1 MKKIKYLIV
10 GLFLIL
16 LTGCSSYDM
25 SMSINRNKSM
35 DLSINIVST
44 SSEEINKY
52 IDTLKEKYESN
63 DFKVEE
69 FTRDNNYG
77 IRITKHYDN
86 IDNNSFAERT
96 DKFDLLYL
104 YNNDY
109 DKSIETKIFNVDK
122 GFASNRYAA
131 NFFVDLTNVDIDLS
145 NTKVTFMVYLPKGN
159 VSNNAGSVS
168 EDGNTLTWNITNKG
182 ITDIEFVF
190 ELGSY
195 DTIYFIVAIFIAIF
209 LVFSIISAILSKSGD
224 ASSSDVDRDIEI
236 LSNNAKYNNMN
247 KNKPNNNGVYSNY
260 MNNRNNNSN
269 NNNNVKKPE
278 LVKFNNNNDNDFN
291 KIMGN
296 VNVVNNVK
304 KPELVKFNN
313 NNENNFNGSMNNGNR
328 QELAGFNNNNENMNN
343 NIHRPLNNNVN
354 FNENS
359 NINNNVNKSQIIED
373 NNQNKLNN
381 NINNNNSNVIENIN
395 FDNSNI
401 VNDNI
406 KTNEFD
412 NNNSDL
418 NINKS
423 VDMVNSF
430 NYEEPF
436 NSENVEEVNN
446 YDPNII
452 RVNNKEVV
460 VTKANK
466 EDE

>member
-10 GLFLIL
+10 GLFFIL

-131 NFFVDLTNVDIDLS
+131 NFFVDLTNIDIDLS
-145 NTKVTFMVYLPKGN
+145 NTEVTFVAYLPKGN

-182 ITDIEFVF
+182 RTDIEFVF

-209 LVFSIISAILSKSGD
+209 LAFSIISAILSKSGD

-247 KNKPNNNGVYSNY
+247 KNRPGNNGVYSNY

-269 NNNNVKKPE
+269 NNNVKKPELVKFNNNENDFNKMMGNVSVVNDVKKPE
-278 LVKFNNNNDNDFN
+278 LVKFNNNNQ
-291 KIMGN
+291 
-296 VNVVNNVK
+296 
-304 KPELVKFNN
+304 
-313 NNENNFNGSMNNGNR
+313 NNFNGSMNNGNR
-328 QELAGFNNNNENMNN
+328 QELASFNNNNENMNN
-343 NIHRPLNNNVN
+343 NISRPLNNNVN
-354 FNENS
+354 FN
-359 NINNNVNKSQIIED
+359 
-373 NNQNKLNN
+373 
-381 NINNNNSNVIENIN
+381 
-395 FDNSNI
+395 DNSNI

-412 NNNSDL
+412 NNPDL

-423 VDMVNSF
+423 VDMVNNV
-430 NYEEPF
+430 NYEAPF

>member
-25 SMSINRNKSM
+25 SMSINKNKSM
-35 DLSINIVST
+35 DLSIYIVST
-44 SSEEINKY
+44 SSEEISKY
-52 IDTLKEKYESN
+52 IDSLKEKYESN
-63 DFKVEE
+63 DFNVEE
-69 FTRDNNYG
+69 FTKDNNYG
-77 IRITKHYDN
+77 IRISKHYDN

-131 NFFVDLTNVDIDLS
+131 NFFVDLTNIDIDLS
-145 NTKVTFMVYLPKGN
+145 NTKVTFTVNLPKGS
-159 VSNNAGSVS
+159 VSNNASTLS

-182 ITDIEFVF
+182 RTDIEFVF
-190 ELGSY
+190 EVGSY

-236 LSNNAKYNNMN
+236 LSNNAKYYNMN
-247 KNKPNNNGVYSNY
+247 KNKPSGNGVYSNY

-269 NNNNVKKPE
+269 NNVKKPE
-278 LVKFNNNNDNDFN
+278 LVKFNNNENDFN
-291 KIMGN
+291 KMMGN
-296 VNVVNNVK
+296 VSIVNNGMT
-304 KPELVKFNN
+304 NN
-313 NNENNFNGSMNNGNR
+313 NTNSNNIS
-328 QELAGFNNNNENMNN
+328 NNNDIFNYSVND
-343 NIHRPLNNNVN
+343 NNV
-354 FNENS
+354 
-359 NINNNVNKSQIIED
+359 INNNFSNDTIM
-373 NNQNKLNN
+373 NN
-381 NINNNNSNVIENIN
+381 NINNNP
-395 FDNSNI
+395 
-401 VNDNI
+401 
-406 KTNEFD
+406 
-412 NNNSDL
+412 DL

-430 NYEEPF
+430 DYEEPVD
-436 NSENVEEVNN
+436 NKEIEEEVNN
-446 YDPNII
+446 YDPDII
-452 RVNNKEVV
+452 RVNNKDVV
-460 VTKANK
+460 VTKENN

>member
-131 NFFVDLTNVDIDLS
+131 NFFVDLTNKDTDLS
-145 NTKVTFMVYLPKGN
+145 NTKVTFTVNLPKGS
-159 VSNNAGSVS
+159 VSNNASSVS
-168 EDGNTLTWNITNKG
+168 EDGNTLTWNITNNG
-182 ITDIEFVF
+182 RTDIEFVF

-224 ASSSDVDRDIEI
+224 ASSSDVDRDLEI
-236 LSNNAKYNNMN
+236 LSNNAKYNNIN

-260 MNNRNNNSN
+260 MNNKNNNS

-296 VNVVNNVK
+296 VSVVNNGI
-304 KPELVKFNN
+304 PNN
-313 NNENNFNGSMNNGNR
+313 NV
-328 QELAGFNNNNENMNN
+328 NMNN
-343 NIHRPLNNNVN
+343 NNQNNDIFNYPTNDNNVMNNN
-354 FNENS
+354 F
-359 NINNNVNKSQIIED
+359 
-373 NNQNKLNN
+373 NN
-381 NINNNNSNVIENIN
+381 NINNNP
-395 FDNSNI
+395 
-401 VNDNI
+401 
-406 KTNEFD
+406 
-412 NNNSDL
+412 DL

-423 VDMVNSF
+423 VDVVNSF
-430 NYEEPF
+430 NYEEPVD
-436 NSENVEEVNN
+436 NKEVVEEVNN
-446 YDPNII
+446 YDPDII
-452 RVNNKEVV
+452 RVNNKDVV
-460 VTKANK
+460 VTKEKK

>member
-131 NFFVDLTNVDIDLS
+131 NFFVDLTNIDIDLS
-145 NTKVTFMVYLPKGN
+145 NTEVTFVAYLPKGN

-182 ITDIEFVF
+182 RTDIEFVF

-247 KNKPNNNGVYSNY
+247 KNRPGNNGVYSNY

-269 NNNNVKKPE
+269 NNNVKKPELVKFNNNENDFNKMMGNVSVVNDVKKPE
-278 LVKFNNNNDNDFN
+278 LVKFNNNNQN
-291 KIMGN
+291 K
-296 VNVVNNVK
+296 
-304 KPELVKFNN
+304 
-313 NNENNFNGSMNNGNR
+313 FNGSMNNGNR
-328 QELAGFNNNNENMNN
+328 QELVSFNNNNENMNN
-343 NIHRPLNNNVN
+343 NISRPLNNNVN
-354 FNENS
+354 FN
-359 NINNNVNKSQIIED
+359 
-373 NNQNKLNN
+373 
-381 NINNNNSNVIENIN
+381 
-395 FDNSNI
+395 DNSNI

-412 NNNSDL
+412 KNPDL
-418 NINKS
+418 NINKN
-423 VDMVNSF
+423 VDMVNNV
-430 NYEEPF
+430 NYEAPF

>member
-10 GLFLIL
+10 ALFLIL

-25 SMSINRNKSM
+25 SMSINKNKSM

-44 SSEEINKY
+44 SKEEISKY
-52 IDTLKEKYESN
+52 VDSLKEKYEVN

-131 NFFVDLTNVDIDLS
+131 NFFVDLTNIDIDLS
-145 NTKVTFMVYLPKGN
+145 NTEVTFVAYLPKGN
-159 VSNNAGSVS
+159 VSNNASSVS

-182 ITDIEFVF
+182 RTDIEFVF

-224 ASSSDVDRDIEI
+224 ASSSYVDRDIEI
-236 LSNNAKYNNMN
+236 LSNNAKYYNMN
-247 KNKPNNNGVYSNY
+247 KNKPSGNGVYSNY

-269 NNNNVKKPE
+269 NNVKKPE
-278 LVKFNNNNDNDFN
+278 LVKFNNNENDFN
-291 KIMGN
+291 KMMGN
-296 VNVVNNVK
+296 VSIVNNGI
-304 KPELVKFNN
+304 PNN
-313 NNENNFNGSMNNGNR
+313 NTNSNNIS
-328 QELAGFNNNNENMNN
+328 NNND
-343 NIHRPLNNNVN
+343 I
-354 FNENS
+354 FNYPTN
-359 NINNNVNKSQIIED
+359 D
-373 NNQNKLNN
+373 NNLMNN
-381 NINNNNSNVIENIN
+381 NINNNP
-395 FDNSNI
+395 
-401 VNDNI
+401 
-406 KTNEFD
+406 
-412 NNNSDL
+412 DL

-423 VDMVNSF
+423 VDVVNSF
-430 NYEEPF
+430 NYEEPVD
-436 NSENVEEVNN
+436 NKEVVEEINN
-446 YDPNII
+446 YDPDII
-452 RVNNKEVV
+452 RVNNKDVV
-460 VTKANK
+460 VTKEKK

>member
-1 MKKIKYLIV
+1 MKKIKYLIIA
-10 GLFLIL
+10 LFLIL

-25 SMSINRNKSM
+25 SMSINKNKSM

-44 SSEEINKY
+44 SKEEISKY
-52 IDTLKEKYESN
+52 VDSLKEKYESN

-131 NFFVDLTNVDIDLS
+131 NFFVDLTNKDTDLS
-145 NTKVTFMVYLPKGN
+145 NTKVTFVVYLPKGN
-159 VSNNAGSVS
+159 VSNNASSVS
-168 EDGNTLTWNITNKG
+168 EDGNTLTWNITNNG
-182 ITDIEFVF
+182 RTDIEFVF

-224 ASSSDVDRDIEI
+224 ASSSDVDRDLEI
-236 LSNNAKYNNMN
+236 LSNNAKYNNIN

-260 MNNRNNNSN
+260 MNNKNNNS

-278 LVKFNNNNDNDFN
+278 LVKFNNNNDNDFS

-296 VNVVNNVK
+296 VSVVNNGI
-304 KPELVKFNN
+304 PNN
-313 NNENNFNGSMNNGNR
+313 NV
-328 QELAGFNNNNENMNN
+328 NMNN
-343 NIHRPLNNNVN
+343 NNQNNDIFNYPTNDNNVMNNN
-354 FNENS
+354 F
-359 NINNNVNKSQIIED
+359 
-373 NNQNKLNN
+373 NN
-381 NINNNNSNVIENIN
+381 NINNNP
-395 FDNSNI
+395 
-401 VNDNI
+401 
-406 KTNEFD
+406 
-412 NNNSDL
+412 DL

-423 VDMVNSF
+423 VDVVNSF
-430 NYEEPF
+430 NYEEPVD
-436 NSENVEEVNN
+436 NKEVVEEVNN
-446 YDPNII
+446 YDPDII
-452 RVNNKEVV
+452 RVNNKDVV
-460 VTKANK
+460 VTKEKK

>member
-10 GLFLIL
+10 ALFLIL

-25 SMSINRNKSM
+25 SMSINKNKSM

-44 SSEEINKY
+44 SKEEISKY
-52 IDTLKEKYESN
+52 VDSLKEKYEVN

-131 NFFVDLTNVDIDLS
+131 NFFVDLTNIDIDLS
-145 NTKVTFMVYLPKGN
+145 NTEVTFVAYLPKGN
-159 VSNNAGSVS
+159 VSNNASSVS

-182 ITDIEFVF
+182 RTDIEFVF

-224 ASSSDVDRDIEI
+224 ASSSYVDRDIEI
-236 LSNNAKYNNMN
+236 LSNNAKYYNMN
-247 KNKPNNNGVYSNY
+247 KNKPSGNGVYSNY
-260 MNNRNNNSN
+260 MNNRNNNS
-269 NNNNVKKPE
+269 NNNVKKPE

-296 VNVVNNVK
+296 VSVVNNGI
-304 KPELVKFNN
+304 PNN
-313 NNENNFNGSMNNGNR
+313 NV
-328 QELAGFNNNNENMNN
+328 NMNN
-343 NIHRPLNNNVN
+343 NNQNNDIFNYPTNDNNVMNNN
-354 FNENS
+354 FNNT
-359 NINNNVNKSQIIED
+359 INNNP
-373 NNQNKLNN
+373 
-381 NINNNNSNVIENIN
+381 
-395 FDNSNI
+395 
-401 VNDNI
+401 
-406 KTNEFD
+406 
-412 NNNSDL
+412 DL

-423 VDMVNSF
+423 VDVVNSF
-430 NYEEPF
+430 NYEEPVD
-436 NSENVEEVNN
+436 NKEVVEEVNN
-446 YDPNII
+446 YDPDII
-452 RVNNKEVV
+452 RVNNKDVV
-460 VTKANK
+460 VTKENN

>member
-10 GLFLIL
+10 ALFLIL

-25 SMSINRNKSM
+25 SMSINKNKSM

-44 SSEEINKY
+44 SKEEISKY
-52 IDTLKEKYESN
+52 VDSLKEKYEVN

-131 NFFVDLTNVDIDLS
+131 NFFVDLTNKDIDLS
-145 NTKVTFMVYLPKGN
+145 NTEVTFVAYLPKGN
-159 VSNNAGSVS
+159 VSNNASSVS

-182 ITDIEFVF
+182 RTDIEFVF

-224 ASSSDVDRDIEI
+224 ASSSDVDRDLEI
-236 LSNNAKYNNMN
+236 LSNNAKYNNIN

-260 MNNRNNNSN
+260 MNNKNNNS

-296 VNVVNNVK
+296 VSVVNNGIS
-304 KPELVKFNN
+304 NN
-313 NNENNFNGSMNNGNR
+313 NV
-328 QELAGFNNNNENMNN
+328 NMNN
-343 NIHRPLNNNVN
+343 NNQNNDIFNYPTNDNNVMNNN
-354 FNENS
+354 FNNT
-359 NINNNVNKSQIIED
+359 INNNP
-373 NNQNKLNN
+373 
-381 NINNNNSNVIENIN
+381 
-395 FDNSNI
+395 
-401 VNDNI
+401 
-406 KTNEFD
+406 
-412 NNNSDL
+412 DL

-423 VDMVNSF
+423 VDVVNSF
-430 NYEEPF
+430 NYEEPVD
-436 NSENVEEVNN
+436 NKEVVEEINN
-446 YDPNII
+446 DDPDII
-452 RVNNKEVV
+452 RVNNKDVV
-460 VTKANK
+460 VTKENN

>member
-25 SMSINRNKSM
+25 SMSINKNKSM

-44 SSEEINKY
+44 SKEEISKY
-52 IDTLKEKYESN
+52 VDSLKEKYEVN

-131 NFFVDLTNVDIDLS
+131 NFFVDLTNIDIDLS
-145 NTKVTFMVYLPKGN
+145 NTEVTFVAYLPKGN
-159 VSNNAGSVS
+159 VSNNASSVS

-182 ITDIEFVF
+182 RTDIEFVF

-224 ASSSDVDRDIEI
+224 ASSSYVDRDIEI
-236 LSNNAKYNNMN
+236 LSNNAKYYNMN
-247 KNKPNNNGVYSNY
+247 KNKPSGNGVYSNY

-269 NNNNVKKPE
+269 NNVKKPE
-278 LVKFNNNNDNDFN
+278 LVKFNNNENDFN
-291 KIMGN
+291 KMMGN
-296 VNVVNNVK
+296 VSIV
-304 KPELVKFNN
+304 
-313 NNENNFNGSMNNGNR
+313 
-328 QELAGFNNNNENMNN
+328 NN
-343 NIHRPLNNNVN
+343 NISNNNT
-354 FNENS
+354 NS
-359 NINNNVNKSQIIED
+359 NNISNNNDIFNYPTND
-373 NNQNKLNN
+373 NNLMNN
-381 NINNNNSNVIENIN
+381 NINNNPN
-395 FDNSNI
+395 
-401 VNDNI
+401 
-406 KTNEFD
+406 
-412 NNNSDL
+412 L

-423 VDMVNSF
+423 VDVVNSF
-430 NYEEPF
+430 NYEEPVD
-436 NSENVEEVNN
+436 NKEVVEEVNN
-446 YDPNII
+446 YDPDII
-452 RVNNKEVV
+452 RVNNKDVV
-460 VTKANK
+460 VTKEKK

>member
-35 DLSINIVST
+35 DLSINIIST

-182 ITDIEFVF
+182 RTDIEFVF

-224 ASSSDVDRDIEI
+224 VSSGDVDSDIEI
-236 LSNNAKYNNMN
+236 LSNNARYNNMN
-247 KNKPNNNGVYSNY
+247 KNKPGNNGVYSNY
-260 MNNRNNNSN
+260 MNNINNNSN
-269 NNNNVKKPE
+269 NN
-278 LVKFNNNNDNDFN
+278 
-291 KIMGN
+291 
-296 VNVVNNVK
+296 NNVK

>member
-1 MKKIKYLIV
+1 MRKIKYLIV
-10 GLFLIL
+10 ALFLIL
-16 LTGCSSYDM
+16 LTGCSSCDM
-25 SMSINRNKSM
+25 SMSINKNKSM

-44 SSEEINKY
+44 SKEEISKY
-52 IDTLKEKYESN
+52 ADSLKEKYEVN

-131 NFFVDLTNVDIDLS
+131 NFFVDLTNKDIDLS
-145 NTKVTFMVYLPKGN
+145 NTKVTFVVYLPKGN
-159 VSNNAGSVS
+159 VSNNASSVS
-168 EDGNTLTWNITNKG
+168 EDGNTLTWNITNKDR
-182 ITDIEFVF
+182 TDIEFVF

-195 DTIYFIVAIFIAIF
+195 DTIYFVVAIFIAIF

-224 ASSSDVDRDIEI
+224 ASSSDVDRDLEI
-236 LSNNAKYNNMN
+236 LSNNAKYNNIN

-269 NNNNVKKPE
+269 NNNVKKPE

-291 KIMGN
+291 KIMDN
-296 VNVVNNVK
+296 VSVVNNGI
-304 KPELVKFNN
+304 P
-313 NNENNFNGSMNNGNR
+313 
-328 QELAGFNNNNENMNN
+328 
-343 NIHRPLNNNVN
+343 NNNVN
-354 FNENS
+354 MNNS
-359 NINNNVNKSQIIED
+359 NQNNDIFNYPTNDNNAMNNNF
-373 NNQNKLNN
+373 NN
-381 NINNNNSNVIENIN
+381 NINNNP
-395 FDNSNI
+395 
-401 VNDNI
+401 
-406 KTNEFD
+406 
-412 NNNSDL
+412 DL

-423 VDMVNSF
+423 VDVVNSF
-430 NYEEPF
+430 NYEEPVD
-436 NSENVEEVNN
+436 NKEVVEEVNN
-446 YDPNII
+446 YDPDII

-460 VTKANK
+460 VTKEKN

>member
-10 GLFLIL
+10 ALFLIL

-25 SMSINRNKSM
+25 SMSINKNKSM

-44 SSEEINKY
+44 SKEEISKY
-52 IDTLKEKYESN
+52 VDSLKEKYESN

-131 NFFVDLTNVDIDLS
+131 NFFVDLTNKDTDLS
-145 NTKVTFMVYLPKGN
+145 NTKVTFVVYLPKGN
-159 VSNNAGSVS
+159 VSNNASSVS

-182 ITDIEFVF
+182 RTDIEFVF

-224 ASSSDVDRDIEI
+224 ASSSDVDRDLEI
-236 LSNNAKYNNMN
+236 LSNNAKYNNIN

-260 MNNRNNNSN
+260 MNNKNNNS

-278 LVKFNNNNDNDFN
+278 LVKFNNNDNDFN

-296 VNVVNNVK
+296 VSVVNNGI
-304 KPELVKFNN
+304 PNN
-313 NNENNFNGSMNNGNR
+313 NV
-328 QELAGFNNNNENMNN
+328 NMNN
-343 NIHRPLNNNVN
+343 NNQNNDIFNYPTNDNNVMNNN
-354 FNENS
+354 F
-359 NINNNVNKSQIIED
+359 
-373 NNQNKLNN
+373 NN
-381 NINNNNSNVIENIN
+381 NINNNP
-395 FDNSNI
+395 
-401 VNDNI
+401 
-406 KTNEFD
+406 
-412 NNNSDL
+412 DL

-423 VDMVNSF
+423 VDVVNSF
-430 NYEEPF
+430 NYEEPVD
-436 NSENVEEVNN
+436 NKEVVEEVNN
-446 YDPNII
+446 YDPDII
-452 RVNNKEVV
+452 RVNNKDVV
-460 VTKANK
+460 VTKEKK

>member
-131 NFFVDLTNVDIDLS
+131 NFFVDLTNIDIDLS
-145 NTKVTFMVYLPKGN
+145 NTEVTFVAYLPKGN

-182 ITDIEFVF
+182 RTDIEFVF

-247 KNKPNNNGVYSNY
+247 KNRPGNNGVYSSY
-260 MNNRNNNSN
+260 MNNRNNNS

-278 LVKFNNNNDNDFN
+278 LVKFNNNNQ
-291 KIMGN
+291 
-296 VNVVNNVK
+296 
-304 KPELVKFNN
+304 
-313 NNENNFNGSMNNGNR
+313 NNFNGSMNNGNR
-328 QELAGFNNNNENMNN
+328 QELVSFNNNNENMNN
-343 NIHRPLNNNVN
+343 NISRPLNNNVN
-354 FNENS
+354 FN
-359 NINNNVNKSQIIED
+359 
-373 NNQNKLNN
+373 
-381 NINNNNSNVIENIN
+381 
-395 FDNSNI
+395 DNSNI

-412 NNNSDL
+412 NNPDL
-418 NINKS
+418 NINKN
-423 VDMVNSF
+423 VDMVNNV
-430 NYEEPF
+430 NYEAPF

-460 VTKANK
+460 VTKENN

>member
-10 GLFLIL
+10 ALFLIL

-25 SMSINRNKSM
+25 SMSINKNKSM

-44 SSEEINKY
+44 SKEEISKY
-52 IDTLKEKYESN
+52 VDSLKEKYEVN

-131 NFFVDLTNVDIDLS
+131 NFFVDLTNKDIDLS
-145 NTKVTFMVYLPKGN
+145 NTKVTFAAYLPKGN
-159 VSNNAGSVS
+159 VSNNASSVS

-182 ITDIEFVF
+182 RTDIEFVF

-224 ASSSDVDRDIEI
+224 ASSSDVDRDLEI
-236 LSNNAKYNNMN
+236 LSNNAKYNNIN

-260 MNNRNNNSN
+260 MNNKNNNS

-296 VNVVNNVK
+296 VSVVNNGIS
-304 KPELVKFNN
+304 NN
-313 NNENNFNGSMNNGNR
+313 NV
-328 QELAGFNNNNENMNN
+328 NMNN
-343 NIHRPLNNNVN
+343 NNQNNDIFNYPTNDNNVMNNN
-354 FNENS
+354 F
-359 NINNNVNKSQIIED
+359 
-373 NNQNKLNN
+373 NN
-381 NINNNNSNVIENIN
+381 NINNNP
-395 FDNSNI
+395 
-401 VNDNI
+401 
-406 KTNEFD
+406 
-412 NNNSDL
+412 DL

-423 VDMVNSF
+423 VDVVNSF
-430 NYEEPF
+430 NYEEPVD
-436 NSENVEEVNN
+436 NKEVVEEVNN
-446 YDPNII
+446 YDPDII
-452 RVNNKEVV
+452 RVNNKDVV
-460 VTKANK
+460 VTKENN

>member
-25 SMSINRNKSM
+25 SMSINKNKSM
-35 DLSINIVST
+35 DLSIYIVST
-44 SSEEINKY
+44 SSEEISKY
-52 IDTLKEKYESN
+52 IDSLKEKYESN
-63 DFKVEE
+63 DFNVEE
-69 FTRDNNYG
+69 FTKDNNYG
-77 IRITKHYDN
+77 IRISKHYDN

-131 NFFVDLTNVDIDLS
+131 NFFVDLTNIDIDLS
-145 NTKVTFMVYLPKGN
+145 NTKVTFTVNLPKGS
-159 VSNNAGSVS
+159 VSNNASTLS

-182 ITDIEFVF
+182 RTDIEFVF

-236 LSNNAKYNNMN
+236 LSNNAKYYNMN
-247 KNKPNNNGVYSNY
+247 KNKPSGNGVYSNY

-269 NNNNVKKPE
+269 NNS
-278 LVKFNNNNDNDFN
+278 
-291 KIMGN
+291 
-296 VNVVNNVK
+296 NVK

-313 NNENNFNGSMNNGNR
+313 NNEKDFNKIMGNVGAVSNGMS
-328 QELAGFNNNNENMNN
+328 NNNMNSNNISNNISNN
-343 NIHRPLNNNVN
+343 NDIFNYPVNDNNV
-354 FNENS
+354 
-359 NINNNVNKSQIIED
+359 INNNFSND
-373 NNQNKLNN
+373 TNMNN
-381 NINNNNSNVIENIN
+381 NINNNP
-395 FDNSNI
+395 
-401 VNDNI
+401 
-406 KTNEFD
+406 
-412 NNNSDL
+412 DL

-430 NYEEPF
+430 DYEEPVD
-436 NSENVEEVNN
+436 NKEIEEEVNN
-446 YDPNII
+446 YDPDII
-452 RVNNKEVV
+452 RVNNKDVV
-460 VTKANK
+460 VTKENN

>member
-25 SMSINRNKSM
+25 SMSINKNKSM
-35 DLSINIVST
+35 DLSIYIVST
-44 SSEEINKY
+44 SSEEISKY
-52 IDTLKEKYESN
+52 IDSLKEKYESN
-63 DFKVEE
+63 DFNVEE
-69 FTRDNNYG
+69 FTKDNNYG
-77 IRITKHYDN
+77 IKISKHYDN

-131 NFFVDLTNVDIDLS
+131 NFFVDLTNIDIDLS
-145 NTKVTFMVYLPKGN
+145 NTKVTFTVNLPKGS
-159 VSNNAGSVS
+159 VSNNASTLS

-182 ITDIEFVF
+182 RTDIEFVF
-190 ELGSY
+190 EVGSY

-236 LSNNAKYNNMN
+236 FSNNAKYYNMN
-247 KNKPNNNGVYSNY
+247 KNKPSGNGVYSNY

-269 NNNNVKKPE
+269 SNVKKPE
-278 LVKFNNNNDNDFN
+278 LVKFNNNENDFN
-291 KIMGN
+291 KMMGN
-296 VNVVNNVK
+296 VSIVNNGMT
-304 KPELVKFNN
+304 NN
-313 NNENNFNGSMNNGNR
+313 NTNSNNIS
-328 QELAGFNNNNENMNN
+328 NNNDIFNYPVNDS
-343 NIHRPLNNNVN
+343 NV
-354 FNENS
+354 
-359 NINNNVNKSQIIED
+359 INNNFSNDTIM
-373 NNQNKLNN
+373 NN
-381 NINNNNSNVIENIN
+381 NINNNP
-395 FDNSNI
+395 
-401 VNDNI
+401 
-406 KTNEFD
+406 
-412 NNNSDL
+412 DL

-430 NYEEPF
+430 DYEEPVD
-436 NSENVEEVNN
+436 NKEIEEEVNN
-446 YDPNII
+446 YDPDII
-452 RVNNKEVV
+452 RVNNKDVV
-460 VTKANK
+460 VTKENN

>member
-10 GLFLIL
+10 ALFLIL

-25 SMSINRNKSM
+25 SMSINKNKSM

-44 SSEEINKY
+44 SKEEISKY
-52 IDTLKEKYESN
+52 ADSLKEKYEVN

-69 FTRDNNYG
+69 FTKDNNYG

-131 NFFVDLTNVDIDLS
+131 NFFVDLTNKDIDLS
-145 NTKVTFMVYLPKGN
+145 NTKVTFVVYLPKGN
-159 VSNNAGSVS
+159 VSNNASSVS

-182 ITDIEFVF
+182 RTDIEFVF

-224 ASSSDVDRDIEI
+224 ASSSDVDRDLEI
-236 LSNNAKYNNMN
+236 LSNNAKYNNIN

-269 NNNNVKKPE
+269 NNNVKKPE

-291 KIMGN
+291 KIMDN
-296 VNVVNNVK
+296 VSVVNNGI
-304 KPELVKFNN
+304 PNN
-313 NNENNFNGSMNNGNR
+313 NV
-328 QELAGFNNNNENMNN
+328 NMNN
-343 NIHRPLNNNVN
+343 NNQNNDIFNYPTNDNNVMNNN
-354 FNENS
+354 F
-359 NINNNVNKSQIIED
+359 
-373 NNQNKLNN
+373 NN
-381 NINNNNSNVIENIN
+381 NINNNP
-395 FDNSNI
+395 
-401 VNDNI
+401 
-406 KTNEFD
+406 
-412 NNNSDL
+412 DL

-423 VDMVNSF
+423 VDVVNSF
-430 NYEEPF
+430 NYEEPVD
-436 NSENVEEVNN
+436 NKEVVEEVNN
-446 YDPNII
+446 YDPDII
-452 RVNNKEVV
+452 RVNNKDVV
-460 VTKANK
+460 VTKEKK

>member
-10 GLFLIL
+10 ALFLIL

-25 SMSINRNKSM
+25 SMSINKNKSM
-35 DLSINIVST
+35 DLSITIVST
-44 SSEEINKY
+44 SKEEISKY
-52 IDTLKEKYESN
+52 VDSLKEKYEVN

-131 NFFVDLTNVDIDLS
+131 NFFVDLTNIDIDLS
-145 NTKVTFMVYLPKGN
+145 NTEVTFVAYLPKGN
-159 VSNNAGSVS
+159 VSNNASSVS

-182 ITDIEFVF
+182 RTDIEFVF

-224 ASSSDVDRDIEI
+224 ASSSYVDRDIEI
-236 LSNNAKYNNMN
+236 LSNNAKYYNMN
-247 KNKPNNNGVYSNY
+247 KNKPSGNGVYSNY

-269 NNNNVKKPE
+269 NNNVKKPE
-278 LVKFNNNNDNDFN
+278 LVKFNNNENDFN
-291 KIMGN
+291 KMMGN
-296 VNVVNNVK
+296 VSIV
-304 KPELVKFNN
+304 
-313 NNENNFNGSMNNGNR
+313 
-328 QELAGFNNNNENMNN
+328 NN
-343 NIHRPLNNNVN
+343 NISNNNT
-354 FNENS
+354 NS
-359 NINNNVNKSQIIED
+359 NNISNNNDIFNYPTND
-373 NNQNKLNN
+373 NNLMNN
-381 NINNNNSNVIENIN
+381 NINNNPN
-395 FDNSNI
+395 
-401 VNDNI
+401 
-406 KTNEFD
+406 
-412 NNNSDL
+412 L

-423 VDMVNSF
+423 VDVVNSF
-430 NYEEPF
+430 NYEEPVD
-436 NSENVEEVNN
+436 NKEVVEEVNN
-446 YDPNII
+446 YDPDII
-452 RVNNKEVV
+452 RVNNKDVV
-460 VTKANK
+460 VTKEKK

>member
-10 GLFLIL
+10 GLFFIL

-131 NFFVDLTNVDIDLS
+131 NFFVDLTNIDIDLS
-145 NTKVTFMVYLPKGN
+145 NTEVTFVAYLPKGN

-182 ITDIEFVF
+182 RTDIEFVF

-247 KNKPNNNGVYSNY
+247 KNRPGNNGVYSNY

-269 NNNNVKKPE
+269 NNNVKKPELVKFNNNENDFNKMMGNVSVVNDVKKPE
-278 LVKFNNNNDNDFN
+278 LVKFNNNNQ
-291 KIMGN
+291 
-296 VNVVNNVK
+296 
-304 KPELVKFNN
+304 
-313 NNENNFNGSMNNGNR
+313 NNFNGSMNNGNR
-328 QELAGFNNNNENMNN
+328 QELASFNNNNENMNN
-343 NIHRPLNNNVN
+343 NISRPLNNNVN
-354 FNENS
+354 FN
-359 NINNNVNKSQIIED
+359 
-373 NNQNKLNN
+373 
-381 NINNNNSNVIENIN
+381 
-395 FDNSNI
+395 DNSNI

-412 NNNSDL
+412 NNPDL

-423 VDMVNSF
+423 VDMVNNV

>member
-131 NFFVDLTNVDIDLS
+131 NFFVDLTNIDIDLS
-145 NTKVTFMVYLPKGN
+145 NTEVTFVAYLPKGN

-182 ITDIEFVF
+182 RTDIEFVF

-247 KNKPNNNGVYSNY
+247 KNRPGNNGVYSNY

-269 NNNNVKKPE
+269 NNNVKKPE
-278 LVKFNNNNDNDFN
+278 LVKFNNNNQ
-291 KIMGN
+291 
-296 VNVVNNVK
+296 
-304 KPELVKFNN
+304 
-313 NNENNFNGSMNNGNR
+313 NNFNGSMNNGNR
-328 QELAGFNNNNENMNN
+328 QELASFNNNNENMNN
-343 NIHRPLNNNVN
+343 NISRPLNNNVN
-354 FNENS
+354 FN
-359 NINNNVNKSQIIED
+359 
-373 NNQNKLNN
+373 
-381 NINNNNSNVIENIN
+381 
-395 FDNSNI
+395 DNSNI

-406 KTNEFD
+406 KTNEF
-412 NNNSDL
+412 NNNPDL

-423 VDMVNSF
+423 VDMVNNV
-430 NYEEPF
+430 NYEAPF

-460 VTKANK
+460 VTKANE

>member
-1 MKKIKYLIV
+1 MRKIKYLIV
-10 GLFLIL
+10 ALFLIL

-25 SMSINRNKSM
+25 SMSINKNKSM

-44 SSEEINKY
+44 SKEEISKY
-52 IDTLKEKYESN
+52 ADSLKEKYEVN

-131 NFFVDLTNVDIDLS
+131 NFFVDLTNKDIDLS
-145 NTKVTFMVYLPKGN
+145 NTKVTFVVYLPKGN
-159 VSNNAGSVS
+159 VSNNASSVS

-182 ITDIEFVF
+182 RTDIEFVF

-195 DTIYFIVAIFIAIF
+195 DTIYFVVAIFIAIF

-224 ASSSDVDRDIEI
+224 ASSSDVDRDLEI
-236 LSNNAKYNNMN
+236 LSNNAKYNNIN

-269 NNNNVKKPE
+269 NNNVKKPE

-291 KIMGN
+291 KIMDN
-296 VNVVNNVK
+296 VSVVNNGI
-304 KPELVKFNN
+304 PNN
-313 NNENNFNGSMNNGNR
+313 NV
-328 QELAGFNNNNENMNN
+328 NMNN
-343 NIHRPLNNNVN
+343 NNQNNDIFNYPTNDNNVMNNN
-354 FNENS
+354 F
-359 NINNNVNKSQIIED
+359 
-373 NNQNKLNN
+373 NN
-381 NINNNNSNVIENIN
+381 NINNNP
-395 FDNSNI
+395 
-401 VNDNI
+401 
-406 KTNEFD
+406 
-412 NNNSDL
+412 DL

-423 VDMVNSF
+423 VDVVNSF
-430 NYEEPF
+430 NYEEPVD
-436 NSENVEEVNN
+436 NKEVVEEVNN
-446 YDPNII
+446 YDPDII

-460 VTKANK
+460 VTKEKN

>member
-25 SMSINRNKSM
+25 SMSINKNKSM
-35 DLSINIVST
+35 DLSIYIVST
-44 SSEEINKY
+44 SSEEISKY
-52 IDTLKEKYESN
+52 IDSLKEKYESN
-63 DFKVEE
+63 DFNVEE
-69 FTRDNNYG
+69 FTKDNNYG
-77 IRITKHYDN
+77 IKISKHYDN

-131 NFFVDLTNVDIDLS
+131 NFFVDLTNIDIDLS
-145 NTKVTFMVYLPKGN
+145 NTKVTFTVNLPKGS
-159 VSNNAGSVS
+159 VSNNASTLS

-182 ITDIEFVF
+182 RTDIEFVF
-190 ELGSY
+190 EVGSY

-236 LSNNAKYNNMN
+236 LSNNAKYYNMN
-247 KNKPNNNGVYSNY
+247 KNKPSGNGVYSNY

-269 NNNNVKKPE
+269 SNVKKPE
-278 LVKFNNNNDNDFN
+278 LVKFNNNENDFN
-291 KIMGN
+291 KMMGN
-296 VNVVNNVK
+296 VSIVNNGMT
-304 KPELVKFNN
+304 NN
-313 NNENNFNGSMNNGNR
+313 NTNSNNIS
-328 QELAGFNNNNENMNN
+328 NNNDIFNYPVNDS
-343 NIHRPLNNNVN
+343 NV
-354 FNENS
+354 
-359 NINNNVNKSQIIED
+359 INNNFSNDTIM
-373 NNQNKLNN
+373 NN
-381 NINNNNSNVIENIN
+381 NINNNP
-395 FDNSNI
+395 
-401 VNDNI
+401 
-406 KTNEFD
+406 
-412 NNNSDL
+412 DL

-430 NYEEPF
+430 DYEEPVD
-436 NSENVEEVNN
+436 NKEIEEEVNN
-446 YDPNII
+446 YDPDII
-452 RVNNKEVV
+452 RVNNKDVV
-460 VTKANK
+460 VTKENN